1 MENIQKHV
9 DIKLVSKERTILS
22 SYKVITEH
30 SLAIEMKKTHIL
42 INTPVYLALSI
53 LELRTFL

>member
-9 DIKLVSKERTILS
+9 DIKLVSKERTIL
-22 SYKVITEH
+22 YKVITEH